1 MSKILAFSGSTREG
15 SFNRKLVTL
24 GAEAV
29 RAAGGEVTL
38 LDLRDYRLPVYDT
51 DLESQG
57 VPENAQRLAE
67 LFSEHQGFLI
77 SSPEY
82 NSGYSPLIKNTIDW
96 ITRVK
101 PGSVNLTPFADKFA
115 GLMAASPGGFGGLR
129 GLLQLRTVLSYI
141 KVHVL
146 HHQVTIS
153 RAHEAFDEAGKL
165 KNPSHQKGVEGVAA
179 ELVRIL
185 TKLNG

>member
-1 MSKILAFSGSTREG
+1 MPKILAFSGSTREG
-15 SFNRKLVTL
+15 SHNRKLIAL

-29 RAAGGEVTL
+29 RAAGADVTV
-38 LDLRDYRLPVYDT
+38 LDLRDYRLPVYDN
-51 DLESQG
+51 DLENHG
-57 VPENAQRLAE
+57 MPDNAQRLAE

-77 SSPEY
+77 ASPEY
-82 NSGYSPLIKNTIDW
+82 NSGYSPLVKNTIDW
-96 ITRVK
+96 VTRVK
-101 PGSVNLTPFADKFA
+101 PGSVILTPFAEKFA

-129 GLLQLRTVLSYI
+129 GLLQLRTVLSSI

-153 RAHEAFDEAGKL
+153 SAHEAFDDSGKL
-165 KNPSHQKGVEGVAA
+165 KNPSHQKAVEGVAG

-185 TKLNG
+185 TKLS